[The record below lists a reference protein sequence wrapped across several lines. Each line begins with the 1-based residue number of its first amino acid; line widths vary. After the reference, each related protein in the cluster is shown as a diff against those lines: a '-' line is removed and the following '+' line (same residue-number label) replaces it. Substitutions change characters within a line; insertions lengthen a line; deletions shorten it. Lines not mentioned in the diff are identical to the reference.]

1 MLPKSFASSLLDSS
15 GVTNRIDK
23 DMEVAQ
29 LIHEQIMRP
38 DLPNAQL
45 RLVSKLWLDQ
55 FLDYTIF
62 RREGKVVSG

>member
-1 MLPKSFASSLLDSS
+1 
-15 GVTNRIDK
+15 
-23 DMEVAQ
+23 MEVAK

>member
-15 GVTNRIDK
+15 GVTSRIDK